1 MNSFRKAPSGRAIS
15 AAHLLIDIRNFP
27 EILDMINSVIN
38 SRRTAEVKLE
48 KRNKDLYIAVYETA
62 RGIKDRI
69 QLPE

>member
-1 MNSFRKAPSGRAIS
+1 
-15 AAHLLIDIRNFP
+15 
-27 EILDMINSVIN
+27 MINSVIN